1 MRRVLPFA
9 FVVLPALTAAALVG
23 PSAATPTGKLT
34 FTGRVIDGDA
44 PLAPGRVVTIHGAV
58 IARSATCIEA
68 RVDLPA
74 HHRDAMVWLCSHGA
88 KLADDSPDV
97 GADFRHQDHRRRRD
111 SVFRFLHPDA
121 YGLSDCFDP
130 VAMCENAADTSRNS
144 RP

>member
-97 GADFRHQDHRRRRD
+97 GEPITARARISGIKTTADGAIPFSD
-111 SVFRFLHPDA
+111 SFILMRTD
-121 YGLSDCFDP
+121 
-130 VAMCENAADTSRNS
+130 
-144 RP
+144 